1 MEHTP
6 SIPKAPKC
14 KEFLHKLLLGGLAYV
29 PGASCGKPESLRGIQ
44 GDPLLRHGF
53 CPGMVICKVWGLL
66 DNHCE
71 NLDGK
76 NDLYFVLSHA
86 IEGSYYAIQM
96 QHVVFYLEMQ
106 LESFPKSMPRNSLW
120 DIKEVFKNHP
130 ERTGF
135 SYFFSS
141 ISPRSGVGLG
151 QQIIACS
158 SSSIV
163 LFGSLTGTK
172 LETLENRNPSTLI
185 SRWWF
190 QILFIFTPI

>member
-135 SYFFSS
+135 SYLFFIHLTAIRCWLRTADYRLFFFEHCSLW
-141 ISPRSGVGLG
+141 ILDWNKTRDLG
-151 QQIIACS
+151 
-158 SSSIV
+158 
-163 LFGSLTGTK
+163 K
-172 LETLENRNPSTLI
+172 
-185 SRWWF
+185 
-190 QILFIFTPI
+190 